1 MTITTDPTHLRS
13 LKLFMLGGVSLS
25 MMAASTMVHAQ
36 DAPASDAEQLP
47 VEQIPTAGSDEVV
60 ATGIRRLIQDSID
73 LKRES
78 TTVVD
83 GLSADEIGGI
93 PSLSIAEA
101 LETITSVAAE
111 REGSGATQVSI
122 RGLGPFLGS
131 TVINGREATAGSGN
145 RSVNFSQFPSE
156 LFNKIEVHKTQD
168 ASLIEG
174 GVAGQISLSTLKP
187 LEFGRRRVQ
196 FQAKGQVSRDNLNL
210 TQNERDFGYRLTG
223 SYVDQWESSIGEF
236 GISIGAQRNVKSNPE
251 QEARASTT
259 SPDACRVSQFDGNS
273 CDDGQNDAPFEF
285 DATSGVSFEDQ
296 ANAFISSNQ
305 NQAANIINP
314 LSGLPFALDD
324 PLFDPAVS
332 GVDLPFVFTSSSRAF
347 RQNITEDERDAI
359 FGAVQWR
366 PNDRIDINIDAQFS
380 QRDRIEFRNDLIIDA
395 NDILAADNPDNL
407 FQLSTSE
414 DGNIRTATTEADV
427 QIINLFNDF
436 SDRYVGVGGNIS
448 FEVTDRLNFS
458 VDGSFSD
465 TNRRTF
471 ESQARVVSGSRPNG
485 DNSVIAG
492 LEVPGD
498 RPQQITLVDFDVND
512 PFNFNGTGSTDLR
525 VREDLDAFR
534 NHTVSAIRGD
544 VEYDFDGEIIS
555 KLKAGARFSVL
566 EYDETPEIRIETD
579 GSPLEI
585 APGITGEQI
594 AVQCAN
600 ASFPEPDFFDN
611 EVDGDLITNITA
623 TTPGGVIDIN
633 DPSTFEVLEAGTGNT
648 FLTFGDQCLAE
659 AILGRDVQVPTLADI
674 TPDEQS
680 GQVFV
685 EEETI
690 ALYGQVDFRTE
701 LGDFPVRGNVGV
713 RYIDTTVRTDA
724 FRASLNV
731 ELNDL
736 GEIVDAAGT
745 DLQELSF
752 VNGYSE
758 FLPSFNVAVDVTP
771 DVVARGGIFRALS
784 RPDPGDLGAGRDFS
798 FGSPDDED
806 DAVLS
811 PADLVTNVV
820 ANGNQNLEP
829 LTSWNFDLALEWYP
843 NEDSIFAV
851 GGYFKRFVGGFEIVE
866 TTETFTVNTVDSLT
880 LADGEVANILD
891 TQEVDVLVDLLTTN
905 EDSNTIFGIEATA
918 AHSFTYLPG
927 IWSGLGFKTSYNYA
941 NSNFEFEDGNF
952 GDATTLDTDGN
963 VVSFTE
969 GFLAPADLPG
979 LSAHTANV
987 QAFWKIGR
995 GTITAIGKYRS
1006 DFFQQS
1012 NSAPT
1017 IIRFIDDALIFDAR
1031 YSHNINKNIKLTLE
1045 GTNLFNSPREQQI
1058 PSLDGVG
1065 QFSVFGPRYLV
1076 GITARF

>member
-273 CDDGQNDAPFEF
+273 CDDGQNDEPFEF

-395 NDILAADNPDNL
+395 NDILEADNPDNL

-471 ESQARVVSGSRPNG
+471 ESQARVVSTSNA
-485 DNSVIAG
+485 IAG
-492 LEVPGD
+492 LEIPGD
-498 RPQQITLVDFDVND
+498 GPQQITLVDFDVND
-512 PFNFNGTGSTDLR
+512 ASLFNGTGTSDLR

-534 NHTVSAIRGD
+534 NHTVSALRGD
-544 VEYDFDGEIIS
+544 FVYDFDGDIIS
-555 KLKAGARFSVL
+555 QLKFGGRFSVL
-566 EYDETPEIRIETD
+566 EYDETPEIRNETIVNNNVNSD
-579 GSPLEI
+579 GTTNNPNN
-585 APGITGEQI
+585 ITGAGI
-594 AVQCAN
+594 ATLCAN
-600 ASFPEPDFFDN
+600 ASFPEPDFFDD
-611 EVDGDLITNITA
+611 EVDGNLITNITS
-623 TTPGGVIDIN
+623 TTSDGTIDIN
-633 DPSTFEVLEAGTGNT
+633 DSSTFEVLEAGTGNT
-648 FLTFGDQCLAE
+648 FLTFGGQCLAE
-659 AILGRDVQVPTLADI
+659 AILGGDVSVPTLADI
-674 TPDEQS
+674 EPAEQA

-690 ALYGQVDFRTE
+690 ALYGQADFRTE
-701 LGDFPVRGNVGV
+701 LADIPIRGNFGV
-713 RYIDTTVRTDA
+713 RFIDTTVRTDA
-724 FRASLNV
+724 FRAALNV

-736 GEIVDAAGT
+736 GEVIDSEGS
-745 DLQELSF
+745 DLQEFSF

-758 FLPSFNVAVDVTP
+758 FLPSFNVAADVTD
-771 DVVARGGIFRALS
+771 DVVLRGGIFRALS
-784 RPDPGDLGAGRDFS
+784 RPDPGDLGAVS
-798 FGSPDDED
+798 Y
-806 DAVLS
+806 
-811 PADLVTNVV
+811 TH
-820 ANGNQNLEP
+820 
-829 LTSWNFDLALEWYP
+829 
-843 NEDSIFAV
+843 
-851 GGYFKRFVGGFEIVE
+851 
-866 TTETFTVNTVDSLT
+866 LT
-880 LADGEVANILD
+880 L
-891 TQEVDVLVDLLTTN
+891 
-905 EDSNTIFGIEATA
+905 
-918 AHSFTYLPG
+918 
-927 IWSGLGFKTSYNYA
+927 
-941 NSNFEFEDGNF
+941 
-952 GDATTLDTDGN
+952 
-963 VVSFTE
+963 
-969 GFLAPADLPG
+969 
-979 LSAHTANV
+979 
-987 QAFWKIGR
+987 
-995 GTITAIGKYRS
+995 
-1006 DFFQQS
+1006 
-1012 NSAPT
+1012 PT
-1017 IIRFIDDALIFDAR
+1017 IC
-1031 YSHNINKNIKLTLE
+1031 
-1045 GTNLFNSPREQQI
+1045 
-1058 PSLDGVG
+1058 
-1065 QFSVFGPRYLV
+1065 SV
-1076 GITARF
+1076 